1 MAHLGFVSRVTVS
14 LDGKIIESGIEEL
27 IAVTRVFSGFHSPAD
42 LDFFVVIRSL
52 LKAAGKWLQACDL
65 EDRDQ
70 FVLRWEDFIFSE
82 SPAFVRSCPS

>member
-42 LDFFVVIRSL
+42 LDFFVVIRPL
-52 LKAAGKWLQACDL
+52 LKAAGKWLQVYDL
-65 EDRDQ
+65 RGRDH
-70 FVLRWEDFIFSE
+70 FVLRRGNPISSK
-82 SPAFVRSCPS
+82 SPAFVRTCPI